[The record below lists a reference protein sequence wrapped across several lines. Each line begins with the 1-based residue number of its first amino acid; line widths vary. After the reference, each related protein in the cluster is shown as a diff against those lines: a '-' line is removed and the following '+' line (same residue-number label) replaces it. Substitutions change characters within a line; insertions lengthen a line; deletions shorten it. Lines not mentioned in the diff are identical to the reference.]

1 MREWVGELGL
11 IFVRWGI
18 DTESSIRF
26 RDLNFFFISLVEMSL
41 RHFGPPL
48 VAMEFKNFVRHFGDL
63 VGVYVIKHFWHII
76 LYLVILFID
85 INHHALIV

>member
-26 RDLNFFFISLVEMSL
+26 RDLNLFISLVEMCL
-41 RHFGPPL
+41 YHFGHHS
-48 VAMEFKNFVRHFGDL
+48 VEMVD
-63 VGVYVIKHFWHII
+63 GV
-76 LYLVILFID
+76 
-85 INHHALIV
+85 